1 MSGPSASWFAISGGG
16 MLVGVIVLL
25 FDGVYWPLLL
35 LSLVGFCFWKAW
47 RARRATRPPVTLER
61 SSHATPRARRRL
73 DAVSAMARRV
83 ALVSS

>member
-47 RARRATRPPVTLER
+47 RARRATRPR
-61 SSHATPRARRRL
+61 
-73 DAVSAMARRV
+73 
-83 ALVSS
+83 